1 MDSASFIEF
10 IFGIIN
16 DISWP
21 HNFFVAVVVF
31 VVFLTAALK
40 LKHVFCNLSILKY
53 YYVLCIFRKVFCPF
67 DMCLHE
73 YGAYICRQS
82 LKLRNQKKS
91 LQTLKRKMK

>member
-1 MDSASFIEF
+1 MHFASFIEF

-40 LKHVFCNLSILKY
+40 LKYVFCNLSIFRF
-53 YYVLCIFRKVFCPF
+53 YYVLCI
-67 DMCLHE
+67 
-73 YGAYICRQS
+73 I
-82 LKLRNQKKS
+82 
-91 LQTLKRKMK
+91 